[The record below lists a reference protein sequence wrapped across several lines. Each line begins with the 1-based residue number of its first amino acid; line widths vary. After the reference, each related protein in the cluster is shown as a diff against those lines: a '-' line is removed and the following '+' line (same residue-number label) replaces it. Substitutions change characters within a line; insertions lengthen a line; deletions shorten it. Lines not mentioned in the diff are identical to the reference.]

1 MGVGCDGCFAQ
12 IPEIEDRLAG
22 MGVTLVSFMVQPPG
36 QVAVTATRFGIE
48 GPILIDEDRSVSA
61 SYDMLGIYG
70 HSDRPSH
77 SFALVGRDGT
87 IKWVKHYATMFV
99 PVDEFVADLSA

>member
-1 MGVGCDGCFAQ
+1 
-12 IPEIEDRLAG
+12 
-22 MGVTLVSFMVQPPG
+22 
-36 QVAVTATRFGIE
+36 
-48 GPILIDEDRSVSA
+48 
-61 SYDMLGIYG
+61 MLGIYG